1 MKKSFVALSLTLAAY
16 IVGGEAYAQD
26 RCIAFANPN
35 FVSVAAG
42 DTIAAQH
49 NTTTTIGLFGPFGS
63 VEDQFGFRVDSN
75 SPPPFNTEGLV
86 RVVTVRG
93 VAVDDRNGC
102 TATFRNA
109 SNNQQVGFIDRSNGN
124 TFIQARRANLFMDCF
139 CNNL

>member
-35 FVSVAAG
+35 FESFESG
-42 DTIAAQH
+42 DTVVAQH
-49 NTTTTIGLFGPFGS
+49 NTTTVIDIFGPFSS
-63 VEDQFGFRVDSN
+63 VEDQFGFPVDSN
-75 SPPPFNTEGLV
+75 TPIERLV
-86 RVVTVRG
+86 AVVNVRG
-93 VAVDDRNGC
+93 VAVDERRGC

-109 SNNQQVGFIDRSNGN
+109 SNNQQVGFIDRNNGN